1 MRKRLLCLVAIL
13 LCFSIVTGFSAI
25 SSAQEEAESIQY
37 EYDELNRVTK
47 AIYPDGTT
55 VTYCYDKNGNL
66 LETIVTPPEEETAST
81 AGEANTT
88 EGMIS
93 DRGGSEQE
101 AINQEYTFNL
111 SNQDKKTESGVIDL
125 EADRASDIG
134 LDNKNQGIGEER
146 GMKPTEEEKLYL
158 GWILAVILAG
168 ALTAGVI
175 WRNKRRKQD
184 EN

>member
-1 MRKRLLCLVAIL
+1 MKKRLLYLVFIL

-25 SSAQEEAESIQY
+25 SLAQEEEESIQY

-66 LETIVTPPEEETAST
+66 LETILTPPEKATGST

-88 EGMIS
+88 KGMIS
-93 DRGGSEQE
+93 DREIPEQG
-101 AINQEYTFNL
+101 AINQEYAFNL
-111 SNQDKKTESGVIDL
+111 SNQDKNGVIDL
-125 EADRASDIG
+125 EAGGASDIV
-134 LDNKNQGIGEER
+134 LNNKNQAAGKR
-146 GMKPTEEEKLYL
+146 NKWYW
-158 GWILAVILAG
+158 GWIPAVVLAG
-168 ALTAGVI
+168 LLIAGVI

>member
-1 MRKRLLCLVAIL
+1 MRKRLLCLFAIL

-25 SSAQEEAESIQY
+25 SLAQEEEESIQY

-93 DRGGSEQE
+93 DREIPEQG
-101 AINQEYTFNL
+101 AINQEYAFNF
-111 SNQDKKTESGVIDL
+111 SNQDKKTENGVIDL
-125 EADRASDIG
+125 EADGVSDIV
-134 LDNKNQGIGEER
+134 LNDKNQAAGKR
-146 GMKPTEEEKLYL
+146 NKWYW
-158 GWILAVILAG
+158 GWIPAVILA
-168 ALTAGVI
+168 ALLTAGVV
-175 WRNKRRKQD
+175 WRNRRRKQD

>member
-1 MRKRLLCLVAIL
+1 MKKRLLYLVFIL

-25 SSAQEEAESIQY
+25 SLAQEEEESIQY

-55 VTYCYDKNGNL
+55 VTYRYDKNGNL
-66 LETIVTPPEEETAST
+66 LETIVTPPEEETGST
-81 AGEANTT
+81 AGEANTN

-93 DRGGSEQE
+93 DREIPEQG
-101 AINQEYTFNL
+101 AINQEYAFNL
-111 SNQDKKTESGVIDL
+111 SNQDKKTENGVIDL
-125 EADRASDIG
+125 EAGGASDIV
-134 LDNKNQGIGEER
+134 LNNKNQAAGKR
-146 GMKPTEEEKLYL
+146 NKWYW
-158 GWILAVILAG
+158 GWIPAVILAG
-168 ALTAGVI
+168 LLTAGVI